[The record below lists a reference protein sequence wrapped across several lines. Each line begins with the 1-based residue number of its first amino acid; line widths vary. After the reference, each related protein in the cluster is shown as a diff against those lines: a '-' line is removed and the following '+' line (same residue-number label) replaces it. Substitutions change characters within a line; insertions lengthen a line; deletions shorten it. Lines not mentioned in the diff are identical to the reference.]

1 MNEIEKIVTNLN
13 GYKEVTSN
21 VNRVNKL
28 LLENSI
34 VL

>member
-21 VNRVNKL
+21 VN
-28 LLENSI
+28 SI
-34 VL
+34 IVRKQ